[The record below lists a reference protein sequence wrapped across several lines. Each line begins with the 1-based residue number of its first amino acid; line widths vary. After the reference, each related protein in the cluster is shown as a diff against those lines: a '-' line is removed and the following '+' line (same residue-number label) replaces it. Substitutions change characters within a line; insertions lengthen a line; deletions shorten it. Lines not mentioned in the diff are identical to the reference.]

1 MFSSMKNLP
10 SVQEIISY
18 FGNQSEMAR
27 ILSISP
33 QAIQRWVS
41 TNHLP
46 IRRAIQIER
55 LTDGKIR
62 LEDMLPLTGVQKSE
76 DVAS

>member
-1 MFSSMKNLP
+1 
-10 SVQEIISY
+10 
-18 FGNQSEMAR
+18 MAR

-55 LTDGKIR
+55 LTEGKIR
-62 LEDMLPLTGVQKSE
+62 LEDMLPLTGMQKSE

>member
-1 MFSSMKNLP
+1 MNTP
-10 SVQEIISY
+10 SLSLNDVIEY
-18 FGNQSEMAR
+18 FGNQSILAR
-27 ILSISP
+27 SLGIKP
-33 QAIQRWVS
+33 QAVQQWIARGQI
-41 TNHLP
+41 P

-62 LEDMLPLTGVQKSE
+62 LDDMLPLTGVQKSE

>member
-1 MFSSMKNLP
+1 MFSSMKNLS

-18 FGNQSEMAR
+18 FGNQSAMAR